1 VLTFLDS
8 VIIIV
13 VLLFRH
19 VKADRSWFA
28 TQFLRGAGIL
38 HYTGGKI
45 ERWEALTVSRK
56 RK

>member
-45 ERWEALTVSRK
+45 ERWEALTVSRE